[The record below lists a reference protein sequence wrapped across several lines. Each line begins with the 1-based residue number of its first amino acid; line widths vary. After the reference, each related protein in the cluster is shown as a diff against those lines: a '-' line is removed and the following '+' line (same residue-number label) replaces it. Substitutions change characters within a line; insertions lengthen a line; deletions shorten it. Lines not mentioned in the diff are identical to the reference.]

1 MTEQTLTQAEMEGER
16 ELARM
21 IESGE
26 LATAIPSSQVTN
38 DDKDEPAN
46 PADPAPEVPAAPSE
60 PESPAAPA
68 TPADPEQP
76 AAPEQAIEQ
85 IDALLTVEQQALL
98 KLTQDR
104 VQIEEAQKA
113 LASEYSG
120 INPALDELADKLD
133 EGEITQGQYDKQK
146 RALEQKREDLRRQ
159 YDTNNGKL
167 SSLIEGEQQS
177 SARIHGLEQ
186 QKDPVVVAVNAF
198 LSRPD
203 SSIYQDDASAKALGG
218 LYQALKSMPKMS
230 GKTDTELLEL
240 ADAQFRQLNGIAA
253 AKPQEQQQKAPPG
266 ETPEQKAARLA
277 RTIPTG
283 VSGMPAVVTNSTSD
297 QYSDLASKS
306 GPEIEAAFAKMSAA
320 EQEEFL
326 SKMK

>member
-1 MTEQTLTQAEMEGER
+1 MR
-16 ELARM
+16 
-21 IESGE
+21 
-26 LATAIPSSQVTN
+26 
-38 DDKDEPAN
+38 
-46 PADPAPEVPAAPSE
+46 
-60 PESPAAPA
+60 
-68 TPADPEQP
+68 
-76 AAPEQAIEQ
+76 
-85 IDALLTVEQQALL
+85 
-98 KLTQDR
+98 
-104 VQIEEAQKA
+104 IEEAQKA

-146 RALEQKREDLRRQ
+146 RALEQKRDELRRQ

-177 SARIHGLEQ
+177 SAKIQGLEQ
-186 QKDPVVVAVNAF
+186 QKDPVVIAVNAF
-198 LSRPD
+198 LSRPE
-203 SSIYQDDASAKALGG
+203 SSIYQDDANAKALGG
-218 LYQALKSMPKMS
+218 LYQTLKAMPKMS
-230 GKTDTELLEL
+230 GKTDAELLEL

-253 AKPQEQQQKAPPG
+253 AKPQAQQQKAPPG